1 MLAGLRA
8 RRDSATLE
16 SVAERCLIIDDSEG
30 FLASAARLL
39 ESQGATVVGLA
50 RSRAE
55 ALELTDTQAPD
66 LVLVDVEL
74 GEDDG
79 VALAHELVARS
90 PSTRAILISAHE
102 LSDLDFSS
110 GDSEIAFLPKASL
123 SLTAIERL
131 LPPSRPS

>member
-1 MLAGLRA
+1 
-8 RRDSATLE
+8 
-16 SVAERCLIIDDSEG
+16 VPQRCLIIDDSEG

-39 ESQGATVVGLA
+39 ESQGARVVGLA

-55 ALELTDTQAPD
+55 ALELADTQAPD

-74 GEDDG
+74 GEEDG
-79 VALAHELVARS
+79 VALAHELVAQS

-102 LSDLDFSS
+102 LDDLDFSS
-110 GDSEIAFLPKASL
+110 GDSEIGFLPKASL

-131 LPPSRPS
+131 LPPSRTDP